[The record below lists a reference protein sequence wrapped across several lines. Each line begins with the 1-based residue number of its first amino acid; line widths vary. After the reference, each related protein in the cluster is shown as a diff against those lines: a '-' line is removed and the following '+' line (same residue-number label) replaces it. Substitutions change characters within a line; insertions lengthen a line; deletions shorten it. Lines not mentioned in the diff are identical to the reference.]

1 MRTIFYCL
9 AAAVAML
16 ATGGVL
22 LAQKQAQPL
31 RPAAPKAVPKA
42 PTNVESNL
50 TKAPAKPTAPS
61 AANPSHEADDKA
73 IRQLAEEY
81 AKAYNAH
88 DAKALANL
96 FTTEAQIVDEAGD
109 AIQGRDAIEDVYT
122 ALFEEYPDAA
132 TKIEIK
138 GIRFLGPTLAAEKGV
153 AQVTFEPG
161 EPAEPNHYL
170 VVHVKQDG
178 RWMMASAHDVSPGV
192 DDTPE
197 EHLEQLAWLVGDWVD
212 ESPEAVI
219 ETTYRWDEGHK
230 FLLSEFNAKVAG
242 RDVMHGTQRI
252 GWDPQARVI
261 RSWVFDSDGGFTEGV
276 YSRDGNQWIIKLA
289 GVTSDGKASSATN
302 VLTRLNKDRAS
313 WESRD
318 RTVGG
323 EPTPDTGLLMMVRKP
338 PQPQ

>member
-1 MRTIFYCL
+1 MRTILCSL
-9 AAAVAML
+9 AATIAIL

-22 LAQKQAQPL
+22 LAQKQTQPL
-31 RPAAPKAVPKA
+31 RSALPKAVPKA
-42 PTNVESNL
+42 PAKVEA
-50 TKAPAKPTAPS
+50 TVPKAPARPAAP
-61 AANPSHEADDKA
+61 AAASPSHDADDKA

-81 AKAYNAH
+81 TKAYNAH
-88 DAKALANL
+88 DSKALADL
-96 FTTEAQIVDEAGD
+96 FTTEAQIVDESGD
-109 AIQGRDAIEDVYT
+109 SIQGREAIEDVY
-122 ALFEEYPDAA
+122 AELFAEYPDAA
-132 TKIEIK
+132 TAIEVK
-138 GIRFLGPTLAAEKGV
+138 GIRFLGPTLAAERGV
-153 AQVTFEPG
+153 AQVTLQPG
-161 EPAEPNHYL
+161 ETAEPNHYL

-178 RWMMASAHDVSPGV
+178 RWLMASAHDVTPGV

-197 EHLEQLAWLVGDWVD
+197 EHLAQLAWLVGEWVD
-212 ESPEAVI
+212 EGPEAVI

-230 FLLSEFNAKVAG
+230 FLLSQFTAKVAG
-242 RDVMHGTQRI
+242 RDVMNGTQRI

-302 VLTRLNKDRAS
+302 VLTRLSKDRAS

-318 RTVGG
+318 RTAGG

>member
-1 MRTIFYCL
+1 MRTILYCL
-9 AAAVAML
+9 TAAVAML

-22 LAQKQAQPL
+22 LAQKQTQPL
-31 RPAAPKAVPKA
+31 RPAVPKA
-42 PTNVESNL
+42 APKPPTKVEV
-50 TKAPAKPTAPS
+50 TPAKAPSKTAAPS
-61 AANPSHEADDKA
+61 GANPSHEADDKA

-81 AKAYNAH
+81 TKAYNAH
-88 DAKALANL
+88 DSQALANL
-96 FTTEAQIVDEAGD
+96 FTTEAQIVDESGD
-109 AIQGRDAIEDVYT
+109 AIQGREAIEDVY
-122 ALFEEYPDAA
+122 AELFEEYPDAA
-132 TKIEIK
+132 TAIEVK
-138 GIRFLGPTLAAEKGV
+138 GIRFLGPTLAAERGV
-153 AQVTFEPG
+153 AQVTLQPG
-161 EPAEPNHYL
+161 ETAEPNHYL

-178 RWMMASAHDVSPGV
+178 RWLMASAHDVTPGV

-197 EHLEQLAWLVGDWVD
+197 EHLKQLAWLVGDWVD
-212 ESPEAVI
+212 EGPEAVI

-242 RDVMHGTQRI
+242 RDVMNGTQRI

-289 GVTSDGKASSATN
+289 GVTSDGKASSSTN
-302 VLTRLNKDRAS
+302 VLTRLTKDRAS

-323 EPTPDTGLLMMVRKP
+323 EPTPDTGLMMMVRKP